1 MLRSDMTAA
10 IARAVGTALALVLP
24 AAVVAMLRL
33 YSIVQGGAVDERE
46 LREAVVEFLQE
57 DAG

>member
-1 MLRSDMTAA
+1 
-10 IARAVGTALALVLP
+10 
-24 AAVVAMLRL
+24 MLRL

-46 LREAVVEFLQE
+46 LREAVVEFLQD